1 MFDQTKIQYFLPP
14 FEFDEVDSGA
24 YNADHPTQQTEYL
37 SGYIMSV
44 LRSIQG
50 QNIPVMEYFDRNQS
64 VEEDVTN
71 QVSTILEAMGSTL
84 SQVADYWFSTDGARA
99 LPVPIP
105 AITLPAIVTPT
116 TLAVWAASMI
126 AQRVVGTLI
135 QSVFRG
141 ISPSGEEGGVSD
153 ELLGMLGDIASS
165 VSNIS
170 EELLPTLNDAL
181 EQLADSVVPSGELEG
196 IDGEVSE
203 YTLYDLLQRVFSVDR
218 SGEVG
223 NVMGIAEVTRLLSR
237 VPLLIRVNNRDGVGW
252 DFSEEELQSMP

>member
-1 MFDQTKIQYFLPP
+1 MFDETKTQYFLPP
-14 FEFDEVDSGA
+14 FEFDEINSGA
-24 YNADHPTQQTEYL
+24 YSADHPTQQTEYL

-44 LRSIQG
+44 LRSMQG

-71 QVSTILEAMGSTL
+71 QVSTILEAMGNTL
-84 SQVADYWFSTDGARA
+84 SQVTDYWFSTDGARA
-99 LPVPIP
+99 LPVPIT
-105 AITLPAIVTPT
+105 AINLPAIVTPT

-141 ISPSGEEGGVSD
+141 ISPSSGEGVVSD
-153 ELLGMLGDIASS
+153 DLIQLLEEIASAA
-165 VSNIS
+165 SNIS
-170 EELLPTLNDAL
+170 EELLPNLNDHL
-181 EQLADSVVPSGELEG
+181 EQLASSVVPSGDLVGLDDEN
-196 IDGEVSE
+196 VE
-203 YTLYDLLQRVFSVDR
+203 YTLYDLLQRVFSVSR

-223 NVMGIAEVTRLLSR
+223 DVMGIAEVTRLLSR